1 MQIEDRK
8 LMALDYLDISLLYMF
23 PQTLKKW
30 QKAVFRS
37 CSDLSL
43 VEFIFASN
51 KPSGP

>member
-8 LMALDYLDISLLYMF
+8 LMALDYLGISLLYMF
-23 PQTLKKW
+23 PQTKKMA
-30 QKAVFRS
+30 KTVFRF